1 MSINFLISQAKLIQ
15 EVIDAHAPEIEKLDQ
30 EIGDGD
36 HIFNVQRGI
45 KLVIELEPTIKE
57 LPISKA
63 LNQIAMKVLS
73 GIGGSSG
80 ALFGTL
86 FMTMAKGENIDEGV
100 DYKKAFEIF
109 AQGVEAVKQRGKADV
124 GEKTMMD
131 VLIPVANCLQDGVQ
145 NNKGINE
152 ILTEAVKVAEKGY
165 AIVKEF
171 QTKPMSMLSAEEKAE
186 LYFLGLRDSKK
197 QVEKQAN
204 IRRTE
209 KEILAKE
216 NRFFDFRKLFS
227 NTGAAL
233 TRLKNSFFTSRGFLP
248 EPLYREQLKIVR
260 KNKQTLENAGD
271 LAKRLNQ
278 TISQLAGENAPKS
291 DKIKQ
296 LSVEVLTTK
305 FPELD

>member
-30 EIGDGD
+30 EIVDGD

-100 DYKKAFEIF
+100 DYKKAIEIF
-109 AQGVEAVKQRGKADV
+109 TQGVEAVKQRGKADV

-131 VLIPVANCLQDGVQ
+131 VLIPVANCLQNGVQ
-145 NNKGINE
+145 NNKDINE
-152 ILTEAVKVAEKGY
+152 ILTEAVQVAEKG
-165 AIVKEF
+165 
-171 QTKPMSMLSAEEKAE
+171 MLSTKDLLATKGRAS
-186 LYFLGLRDSKK
+186 FLGER
-197 QVEKQAN
+197 
-204 IRRTE
+204 
-209 KEILAKE
+209 AKGHI
-216 NRFFDFRKLFS
+216 DP
-227 NTGAAL
+227 GA
-233 TRLKNSFFTSRGFLP
+233 RS
-248 EPLYREQLKIVR
+248 
-260 KNKQTLENAGD
+260 
-271 LAKRLNQ
+271 
-278 TISQLAGENAPKS
+278 SQLM
-291 DKIKQ
+291 IKTVCE
-296 LSVEVLTTK
+296 SVIQK
-305 FPELD
+305 

>member
-15 EVIDAHAPEIEKLDQ
+15 EVIDAHASEIEKLDQ

-100 DYKKAFEIF
+100 DYKKAIEIF

-145 NNKGINE
+145 NNREINE
-152 ILTEAVKVAEKGY
+152 ILTEAIQVAEKG
-165 AIVKEF
+165 
-171 QTKPMSMLSAEEKAE
+171 MLSTKDLLATKGRAS
-186 LYFLGLRDSKK
+186 FLGER
-197 QVEKQAN
+197 
-204 IRRTE
+204 
-209 KEILAKE
+209 AKGHI
-216 NRFFDFRKLFS
+216 DP
-227 NTGAAL
+227 GA
-233 TRLKNSFFTSRGFLP
+233 RS
-248 EPLYREQLKIVR
+248 
-260 KNKQTLENAGD
+260 
-271 LAKRLNQ
+271 
-278 TISQLAGENAPKS
+278 SQLM
-291 DKIKQ
+291 IKTVCE
-296 LSVEVLTTK
+296 SVIQK
-305 FPELD
+305 